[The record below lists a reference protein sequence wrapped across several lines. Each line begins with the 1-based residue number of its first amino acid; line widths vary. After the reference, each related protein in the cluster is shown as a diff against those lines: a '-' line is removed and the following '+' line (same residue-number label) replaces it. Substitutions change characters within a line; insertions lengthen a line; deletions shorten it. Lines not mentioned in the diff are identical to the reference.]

1 MSAALWIA
9 RIATVVAL
17 LCAAAALAAPKDR
30 LPLALRGLQRL
41 LRRDRG
47 TGPDVPDAPVSLAR
61 RLLAFALVLLAAVL
75 CIL

>member
-9 RIATVVAL
+9 RIAAVVAL
-17 LCAAAALAAPKDR
+17 LCAAAAVATPPGR

-47 TGPDVPDAPVSLAR
+47 AGAAQEAPVSVAR
-61 RLLAFALVLLAAVL
+61 RLLAFALVVLAVVL
-75 CIL
+75 CIV

>member
-9 RIATVVAL
+9 LIAAVVAL

-47 TGPDVPDAPVSLAR
+47 TGPDSPEPPVSFLR
-61 RLLAFALVLLAAVL
+61 RLLALALVLLAAVL